1 MVQGSCSLCHETSL
15 QMSTTNRKLNSYELS
30 SLTNF
35 ECSLRF
41 HAHLWAVFEKNAQ
54 LCGQEK
60 HTEPFLVFNSRRSKR
75 DLSAQKWLTCNFSKW
90 YPYIIQQRGNSIL
103 GSLPFLWYKKKQIFQ
118 KKRQGVWKP
127 LNVISLLHY
136 RLTWW
141 ILSGECSMRRV
152 TLSREMK
159 WSWGPILSTLRI
171 CQTLLKQLAKG
182 N

>member
-60 HTEPFLVFNSRRSKR
+60 HTERFLVFNSRRSKR

-103 GSLPFLWYKKKQIFQ
+103 GSLPFLWYKRNKYF
-118 KKRQGVWKP
+118 KKRDK
-127 LNVISLLHY
+127 
-136 RLTWW
+136 RLETVQRD
-141 ILSGECSMRRV
+141 IFIALQIDMMDLVRRMFNE
-152 TLSREMK
+152 TGYTITGDEMVVGSNLEYFK
-159 WSWGPILSTLRI
+159 NMSDIVKATSKR
-171 CQTLLKQLAKG
+171 
-182 N
+182 